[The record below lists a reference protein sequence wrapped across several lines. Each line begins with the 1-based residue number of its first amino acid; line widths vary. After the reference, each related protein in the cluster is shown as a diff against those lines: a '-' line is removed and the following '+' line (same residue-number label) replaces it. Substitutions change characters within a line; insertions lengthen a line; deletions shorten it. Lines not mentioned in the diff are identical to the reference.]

1 LKLQNKFGAAFLLLR
16 VLSAAHAGPG
26 GVVLGGDK
34 VLLSVLSLAR
44 SVHKCVQTAIWRK
57 GALLARVQV
66 ARVHVQPGAEHA
78 HPPLLNHRARSS
90 NVAHQG
96 GGRHDNNEADEVG
109 DCVIVTNV

>member
-1 LKLQNKFGAAFLLLR
+1 
-16 VLSAAHAGPG
+16 
-26 GVVLGGDK
+26 
-34 VLLSVLSLAR
+34 
-44 SVHKCVQTAIWRK
+44 
-57 GALLARVQV
+57 
-66 ARVHVQPGAEHA
+66 VHVQPGAEHA